1 MTMIRTSLSF
11 AVWVAAVSITPILLL
26 TSSCTPHRVQY
37 YQLSANVKPAAAA
50 ETGPVLL
57 VGRIATPQ
65 ALQDGRI
72 RYHAGS
78 NEVGAYEY
86 HRWTDPPGMLVRE
99 SLIHVLR
106 ASGKFKSVQE
116 AGSTAE
122 GDYTVRG
129 KLLEFS
135 ELDGNGI
142 LTRVSLDLEL
152 REVRTGRLVWNQVLT
167 HDDPVQAKTVS
178 DVVQSLDRNLQ
189 VVLGDAASAIG
200 SYVTAHALSS
210 SN

>member
-1 MTMIRTSLSF
+1 MIRMSLT
-11 AVWVAAVSITPILLL
+11 AAVSIASVLLM
-26 TSSCTPHRVQY
+26 SGCTPHRVQY
-37 YQLSANVKPAAAA
+37 YQLSANVKPAAPA
-50 ETGPVLL
+50 ETGPILL

-122 GDYTVRG
+122 GDYTLRG

-135 ELDGNGI
+135 ELDGNGGNGI
-142 LTRVSLDLEL
+142 VTRVSLDLEL
-152 REVRTGRLVWNQVLT
+152 REVRTGRQVWDQVLT

-200 SYVTAHALSS
+200 SYVTTHALRS

>member
-1 MTMIRTSLSF
+1 MIRTSLIGSL
-11 AVWVAAVSITPILLL
+11 AIAALLLL
-26 TSSCTPHRVQY
+26 TNACTPHRVQY
-37 YQLSANVKPAAAA
+37 YQLSANVKPAAPA

-72 RYHAGS
+72 RYHAGA

-142 LTRVSLDLEL
+142 STRVSLDLEL
-152 REVRTGRLVWNQVLT
+152 REVKTGRLVWNEVLT
-167 HDDPVQAKTVS
+167 HDDPVKAKTVA

-200 SYVTAHALSS
+200 SYVTAHALRS

>member
-1 MTMIRTSLSF
+1 MSG
-11 AVWVAAVSITPILLL
+11 
-26 TSSCTPHRVQY
+26 CTPHRVQY
-37 YQLSANVKPAAAA
+37 YQLSANVKPAAPA
-50 ETGPVLL
+50 ETGPILL

-122 GDYTVRG
+122 GDYTLRG

-135 ELDGNGI
+135 ELDGNGGNGI
-142 LTRVSLDLEL
+142 VTRVSLDLEL
-152 REVRTGRLVWNQVLT
+152 REVRTGRQVWDQVLT

-200 SYVTAHALSS
+200 SYVTTHALRS

>member
-1 MTMIRTSLSF
+1 MIRTSLF
-11 AVWVAAVSITPILLL
+11 AVVSIPLLL
-26 TSSCTPHRVQY
+26 VTSSCAPHRVQY
-37 YQLSANVKPAAAA
+37 YQLSTNVKPAASA
-50 ETGPVLL
+50 ETGPVVL
-57 VGRIATPQ
+57 VGRIATPL

-86 HRWTDPPGMLVRE
+86 HRWTDPPGILVRE

-106 ASGKFKSVQE
+106 ATGKFKSVQE

-122 GDYTVRG
+122 GDYVVRG

-135 ELDGNGI
+135 ELDSSGANGI
-142 LTRVSLDLEL
+142 TTRVSLDLDL
-152 REVRTGRLVWNQVLT
+152 REVKTGRLVWNQVLT

-200 SYVTAHALSS
+200 SYATAHPLRS